1 MWEKRNR
8 FKYFNEFII
17 INSKGLAIMRTLFTT
32 LILIFLI
39 VNVSAIEVSEYEG
52 VIPTNPDGTQNFN
65 VELLQKYAT
74 LENKISNLA
83 SKQDME
89 TQTAFI
95 YNNLNTRFSNK
106 TDLLILCFV
115 FIQLFQLGLG
125 YSIFLY
131 LKSQRRI

>member
-1 MWEKRNR
+1 MK
-8 FKYFNEFII
+8 
-17 INSKGLAIMRTLFTT
+17 TLLTT

-52 VIPTNPDGTQNFN
+52 VIPTNADGTQNFN
-65 VELLQKYAT
+65 VELLQKYAS

>member
-1 MWEKRNR
+1 MGKM
-8 FKYFNEFII
+8 
-17 INSKGLAIMRTLFTT
+17 LLTT
-32 LILIFLI
+32 LIFIFLI

-52 VIPTNPDGTQNFN
+52 TIPTGTDTNPNIQLIT
-65 VELLQKYAT
+65 KIAT
-74 LENKISNLA
+74 LENKIINLPT
-83 SKQDME
+83 KTDME

-106 TDLLILCFV
+106 TDLLILTFI

-125 YSIFLY
+125 FSVYLY